1 MTSNMRCMQI
11 ICSSKEGA
19 LLQSQRKF
27 IYNQTKKKKKK
38 KEKKEEEKEKDERK
52 EDREK
57 IFLTYLICDLN
68 KIPKVFLVYKMGTS
82 GHNEE
87 LILD

>member
-27 IYNQTKKKKKK
+27 IYNQAKKK
-38 KEKKEEEKEKDERK
+38 KKEEEKEKDERK

>member
-1 MTSNMRCMQI
+1 MKR
-11 ICSSKEGA
+11 
-19 LLQSQRKF
+19 
-27 IYNQTKKKKKK
+27 
-38 KEKKEEEKEKDERK
+38 KEEEEDRNKDKDAHERERERK

>member
-38 KEKKEEEKEKDERK
+38 KKEKKEEEKEKDERK

-57 IFLTYLICDLN
+57 KERN
-68 KIPKVFLVYKMGTS
+68 NSSHG
-82 GHNEE
+82 
-87 LILD
+87 

>member
-27 IYNQTKKKKKK
+27 IYNQTKKK
-38 KEKKEEEKEKDERK
+38 EEEEEKERRGKGERW
-52 EDREK
+52 EEGRQGEN
-57 IFLTYLICDLN
+57 ISYIPDLWSQQD
-68 KIPKVFLVYKMGTS
+68 PQSLFSL
-82 GHNEE
+82 
-87 LILD
+87 